1 MTPTRRAGQRG
12 LSRTL
17 ILAAAMLLLLGACQT
32 DSKQQVMATDKSQ
45 VELRAIQTRAFD
57 TTDRNLTIRNVI
69 ASLQDLGF
77 VIDKADEQLG
87 IISGTKLSGYAMRM
101 TVTVRPRGKTQ
112 MAVRSSAQYNLVA
125 VSDAEPY
132 QQFFAALSKA
142 MFLTANDVD

>member
-1 MTPTRRAGQRG
+1 MSMPDC
-12 LSRTL
+12 RTL
-17 ILAAAMLLLLGACQT
+17 SVRGWAMALALAFLPLGGCQT
-32 DSKQQVMATDKSQ
+32 DSKQQVMAVDKSQ

-57 TTDRNLTIRNVI
+57 TSDRNLTIRTVI
-69 ASLQDLGF
+69 SSLQDLGF

-101 TVTVRPRGKTQ
+101 TVTVRPRGKAQ
-112 MAVRSSAQYNLVA
+112 MSVRASAQYNLVA

-142 MFLTANDVD
+142 MFLTANEVD